1 MNAFYFGTGYLIS
14 YSGTGFPRFQPAPTG
29 HSIEPWLEGDL
40 TEMHACGLWFNTRM
54 GEPGVLANRSSLAP
68 KRGHSR
74 QVKWISIAYFLR
86 KNNLSV
92 RFRNDC
98 SWSSVT
104 QSCPTLCK
112 PMDCSMRGLPVH
124 HQLLERTQTHV
135 HQVGDAIQPSDPLSS
150 RSPPAFN
157 LSQHQD
163 LFK

>member
-40 TEMHACGLWFNTRM
+40 TEMHACGLWFNTLM

-98 SWSSVT
+98 SWCIENLNTGKKKNSNPFSFQSRCMSS
-104 QSCPTLCK
+104 
-112 PMDCSMRGLPVH
+112 
-124 HQLLERTQTHV
+124 QLYV
-135 HQVGDAIQPSDPLSS
+135 
-150 RSPPAFN
+150 F
-157 LSQHQD
+157 
-163 LFK
+163 